1 MNADPILLGVLV
13 ILLVVAFAAL
23 AVKLGLG
30 L

>member
-1 MNADPILLGVLV
+1 VSDPILLGILV